1 MGYYKA
7 RSRYIK
13 DENGFYI
20 KQIKKNYFLPWDTI
34 TTIHMGTI
42 IPQLYK
48 KVGYNKYEPI

>member
-7 RSRYIK
+7 RYIK
-13 DENGFYI
+13 DKNGFYI
-20 KQIKKNYFLPWDTI
+20 KQIKKHWFLPWDTI

-48 KVGYNKYEPI
+48 KVGYNKYAPI

>member
-7 RSRYIK
+7 RYIK

-20 KQIKKNYFLPWDTI
+20 KQIKKHWFLPWNTM

-42 IPQLYK
+42 IPQLYE
-48 KVGYNKYEPI
+48 KVGHNQYKPI